1 MNSARGCISI
11 CNPVVSNIGSIKN
24 FLLKNGINFEMVD
37 PGDEVKTNAV
47 LICGVS
53 GLYFSD
59 NSSFLKFKSWV
70 LELNSK
76 GVQIVGI
83 CAGMQMMFCNSVEIN
98 SDLLG
103 IVSGVISKLSFL
115 NPQRNTFIGTRT
127 LGFEST
133 QMRAYFSHG
142 FGVEYTSEL
151 KFDECIIVND
161 DVVNPFV
168 AYFSLGNLLGF
179 QFHPERSCEVTM
191 NFFLNKLNL
200 SYAD

>member
-1 MNSARGCISI
+1 MNSTKRCISI

-24 FLLKNGINFEMVD
+24 FLLKNGINFVMVD
-37 PGDEVKTNAV
+37 PGDNVTTKAV

-59 NSSFLKFKSWV
+59 DTSFLKFKSWI

-83 CAGMQMMFCNSVEIN
+83 CAGMQMMFRNSVEIN

-103 IVSGVISKLSFL
+103 IMSSEISKLFFL

-127 LGFEST
+127 LRFEST
-133 QMRAYFSHG
+133 HMRAYFSHG

-151 KFDECIIVND
+151 KFDECIIVED
-161 DVVNPFV
+161 DVVKPFI

-191 NFFLNKLNL
+191 NFFLNKLSL
-200 SYAD
+200 GYAD